1 MMLDYTVCGQ
11 VRITMLSYIEEIITT
26 FDNVDQKG
34 KGKKSIAASNNLF
47 VINKDCKKLDH

>member
-1 MMLDYTVCGQ
+1 MV
-11 VRITMLSYIEEIITT
+11 SYIEEIITT